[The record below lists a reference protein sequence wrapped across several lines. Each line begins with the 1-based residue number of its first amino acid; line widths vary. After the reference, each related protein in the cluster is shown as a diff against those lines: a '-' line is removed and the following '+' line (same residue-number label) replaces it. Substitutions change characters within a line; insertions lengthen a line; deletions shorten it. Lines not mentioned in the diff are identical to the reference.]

1 MNLNEA
7 AGSWKI
13 LKLFRSAIQSRR
25 TELIIGR
32 AHKGTVP
39 DIDLAPYGGS
49 KAGVSRQHSRLLYK
63 DSQWYVEDLG
73 STNGTFVN
81 GGKISP
87 QKLVP
92 FKDGDLIRC
101 GQIELELKLA

>member
-1 MNLNEA
+1 MTSGQE
-7 AGSWKI
+7 I
-13 LKLFRSAIQSRR
+13 VRTRR